1 MTGSLVARL
10 DASQRQRSVRWA
22 LQAVLVVVAA
32 HLAVAFLVSAV
43 IPLVLDTPVRRLST
57 PRGRLVGLAAQV
69 MCVLLAGV
77 QSCYLSAGL
86 ATITTG
92 LLAAALQSLLVFAAA
107 YVVSRIL
114 APSPHRA

>member
-1 MTGSLVARL
+1 MTGPLVARM
-10 DASQRQRSVRWA
+10 DASHLQRSLRWA

-57 PRGRLVGLAAQV
+57 PRGRLLGLVAQV
-69 MCVLLAGV
+69 LCVLLVGV
-77 QSCYLSAGL
+77 QSSYLSAGI
-86 ATITTG
+86 ATVTSV
-92 LLAAALQSLLVFAAA
+92 LLAAALQTLLVFAAA
-107 YVVSRIL
+107 YVVSRIV